1 MGYVSDVAVATNK
14 ASADKILAIAKEVGV
29 VPNHIINL
37 PDEDDSVILKW
48 DFIKWYY
55 NIIFSILR
63 LHKAITNL
71 DYYDYVILGEDGMS
85 EFYRSAEDSPYILGV
100 SLTYWDS
107 KNKRDVLL

>member
-14 ASADKILAIAKEVGV
+14 ASADKILAIAKGVGV

-37 PDEDDSVILKW
+37 PDEDDLVILKW

-71 DYYDYVILGEDGMS
+71 DYYDYVILGEDGAYKL
-85 EFYRSAEDSPYILGV
+85 YRSNEDSPCILDV
-100 SLTYWDS
+100 SLTYWNS
-107 KNKRDVLL
+107 KEKRSVLL